1 MQTLKLAYRDDDRTP
16 VIFCIK
22 EMARRHYDLDV
33 DVVKIKGTEE
43 YEAALFNGA
52 CDVIIEHLEYLY
64 DEAAKGKKVAIFCA
78 PSKGGSLDLVV
89 PPRVRRPEELKGGTI
104 AVRTSGQPHAV
115 TLWLKMMGLEKDV
128 KTILVKDAEV
138 GRYGQWKKVAS
149 GECIATFMSPLYLP
163 DALAAGLKSLD
174 VPDIPVV
181 GHYAQACLSEFAVK
195 NSRLLTD
202 YVKSVIHA
210 VCLMIFRRDEALGI
224 ASAEPM
230 KRMKIQSGEEL
241 ERQFDAIVKGLKP
254 KPYPTPEAIANTYEM
269 AVLDYPNAKDLN
281 PLSLW
286 NLHWVRQLDD
296 EGFIDDLI
304 RNLAKPA
311 RSEYK
316 D

>member
-1 MQTLKLAYRDDDRTP
+1 MRTLRLGYRDDDRTP

-22 EMARRHYDLDV
+22 EMALRHYDIDV
-33 DVVKIKGTEE
+33 EVLQIKNTEA
-43 YEAALFNGA
+43 YEAALFDGS

-89 PPRVRRPEELKGGTI
+89 PPRVRGPEDLKGGTM

-163 DALAAGLKSLD
+163 DALSAGLKSLD

-181 GHYAQACLSEFAVK
+181 GHYAQACRAEFAAK
-195 NSRLLTD
+195 NSRLFTD
-202 YVKSVIHA
+202 YVKAAIHA
-210 VCLMIFRRDEALGI
+210 VCLMVFRRDEALRI
-224 ASAEPM
+224 VSAEPM
-230 KRMKIQSGEEL
+230 KRMKIESREEL
-241 ERQFDAIVKGLKP
+241 ERQFDAIVKGLQI
-254 KPYPTPEAIANTYEM
+254 KPYPTANAIANTYEM
-269 AVLDYPNAKDLN
+269 AVLDYPDAKELN

-286 NLHWVRQLDD
+286 DLHWVRQLDD
-296 EGFIDDLI
+296 EGFIDALVA
-304 RNLAKPA
+304 NLAKQP
-311 RSEYK
+311 RSA
-316 D
+316 